1 MIELNDQNFE
11 KEVLTMEKKIKLSD
25 KKIKYLLKISKR
37 AKRLRLTIYRN
48 ASLVVTKPIG
58 LNQNI
63 IDKFMIMKKD
73 WILSKLKY
81 FNKYKENYLFK
92 NNYKKY
98 LEYKKEAL
106 EFTIERINYLNK
118 KYNFKFNKIKIKN
131 QKTRWG
137 SCSRKGNLNFNYKIM
152 FLPQQIADYIITHEL
167 CHLKELNY
175 SKKFWNLVSK
185 TIPNYQDIK
194 KKNL

>member
-81 FNKYKENYLFK
+81 FNKYKENDLFK

-167 CHLKELNY
+167 CHLKELNH